1 MLTRKLTLA
10 VMMLALSS
18 VALGSAAVTSTAT
31 DGAKGKRLMTHVSQR
46 MHAHKCA
53 YENVR
58 LSHHAPLSSSL
69 GFMGFRH

>member
-18 VALGSAAVTSTAT
+18 VAAVTSTAT